1 MSASA
6 ARRPARVLGGLA
18 ALVSLVTIAAPA
30 AQAASSGTGTDT
42 STSTGASE
50 LGAIVLPTVGPGY
63 AVTAQGP
70 LDPAGFAADSPDPG
84 AATGALATLGRSVD
98 TYQRTW
104 LDGSHTNAVQ
114 DLLVRFSSAAAAQ
127 VFLRAARHALDSGEI
142 VGSAPIDSVP
152 GAQRTTY
159 FGSTNQPGVG
169 EAITM
174 RSGVYVALLS
184 FFSSASGNPRP
195 ITPADATRVAGVQRS
210 AMAAAPGGRDASRPG
225 LTVSSLGLAA
235 LAVAVLAAAV
245 ATPLVLRRRR
255 DRRDRTAGR

>member
-1 MSASA
+1 MSACA
-6 ARRPARVLGGLA
+6 ARRPARLLGGLI
-18 ALVSLVTIAAPA
+18 ALVSLVTIGAPA
-30 AQAASSGTGTDT
+30 AQAAGSGT
-42 STSTGASE
+42 STSARTGASE
-50 LGAIVLPTVGPGY
+50 LGAIVLPAVGPGY

-70 LDPAGFAADSPDPG
+70 LDPASFAADSPDPT
-84 AATGALATLGRSVD
+84 AATGALATLGRTVD

-142 VGSAPIDSVP
+142 VGSAPIDAVP

-159 FGSTNQPGVG
+159 FGTTNQPGVG

-195 ITPADATRVAGVQRS
+195 ITPVDATRVATAQHA
-210 AMAAAPGGRDASRPG
+210 AMAAAPGGRDAAARG
-225 LTVSSLGLAA
+225 LTVSSFGWAA
-235 LAVAVLAAAV
+235 LSVAVLAAAV
-245 ATPLVLRRRR
+245 ATPLLLRRRR
-255 DRRDRTAGR
+255 LAHDQRSGS